1 MTFDMDKKQ
10 MTFMVDRGTVVEGEV
25 VEVAWECQ
33 GAEKVELT
41 IDNGLRSSVMPLEAA
56 GTKRFRLNRS
66 KGRTR
71 LTLSATS
78 LDKTYSK
85 TLRVRVKKM
94 PVIKAETLDHNG
106 KPLNA
111 VRHWWQQT
119 IEKLRNLKAKE
130 KLRMQQLPERKQVA
144 VKGLAIIGI
153 VMLLSLAWP
162 RLYTLGMMVMM
173 VYFAVVL
180 MRK

>member
-1 MTFDMDKKQ
+1 MDKKQ
-10 MTFMVDRGTVVEGEV
+10 MTFTVDRGTVVEGEV
-25 VEVAWECQ
+25 VEVAWACQ
-33 GAEKVELT
+33 GAERVELT
-41 IDNGLRSSVMPLEAA
+41 IDNGLRTSVLPLEAE

-71 LTLSATS
+71 LTLSATI

-94 PVIKAETLDHNG
+94 PVMKAETLDHNG

-111 VRHWWQQT
+111 LRHWWRQT
-119 IEKLRNLKAKE
+119 VAKGRTLKAKE
-130 KLRMQQLPERKQVA
+130 KLRMQQLPEKKQVA
-144 VKGLAIIGI
+144 MKGMAIIGI

-162 RLYTLGMMVMM
+162 RLYTLGMMALM

-180 MRK
+180 MKR

>member
-1 MTFDMDKKQ
+1 MDKKQ
-10 MTFMVDRGTVVEGEV
+10 MTFTVDRGTVVEGEV
-25 VEVAWECQ
+25 VEVAWECP
-33 GAEKVELT
+33 GAERVELT

-71 LTLSATS
+71 LTLTATS

-94 PVIKAETLDHNG
+94 PVMKAETLDHDG

-111 VRHWWQQT
+111 VRHWWRQT
-119 IEKLRNLKAKE
+119 LEKLRTLKAKE

-144 VKGLAIIGI
+144 ARGLAIIGI

-162 RLYTLGMMVMM
+162 RLYGLGMMVMM

-180 MRK
+180 MKR

>member
-1 MTFDMDKKQ
+1 MDKKQ
-10 MTFMVDRGTVVEGEV
+10 MTFTVDRGTVVEGEV
-25 VEVAWECQ
+25 VEVAWECR
-33 GAEKVELT
+33 GAERVELT
-41 IDNGLRSSVMPLEAA
+41 IDNGLRTSVLPLEAA

-71 LTLSATS
+71 LTLSATA

-106 KPLNA
+106 KPMNA
-111 VRHWWQQT
+111 LRHWWQRT
-119 IEKLRNLKAKE
+119 LEKGRTLKAKE
-130 KLRMQQLPERKQVA
+130 KLRMQQLPEKKQVA
-144 VKGLAIIGI
+144 VKGMAILGA

-162 RLYTLGMMVMM
+162 RVYSLGMMAVM
-173 VYFAVVL
+173 VYFAVIL
-180 MRK
+180 LRR